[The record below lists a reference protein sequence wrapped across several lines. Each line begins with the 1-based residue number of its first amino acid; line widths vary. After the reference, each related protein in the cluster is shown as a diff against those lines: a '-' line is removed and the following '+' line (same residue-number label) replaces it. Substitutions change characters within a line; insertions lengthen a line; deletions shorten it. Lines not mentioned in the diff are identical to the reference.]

1 MLNEQTH
8 QKLIDMKLHGIAAS
22 FQQYLDE
29 HGKDKLSFDE
39 RFGMMVD
46 REFDERQER
55 RLRRRLGIAK
65 LRQQACIEDIDYR
78 HPRNLDRSVIQR
90 LSTCRWIKN
99 HDNVIITGATGLG
112 KTWIAC
118 ALANKACRE
127 GWTAKYTRVPRLLH
141 DLHIARA
148 DGSYSKEL
156 SRLSKTDVLILDD
169 WGLAPPSDSERRD
182 ILEILED
189 RSGRRSTIVTSQL
202 PVKEW
207 HDNIGDPTIA
217 DSILDRLVH
226 NAHRIKLRGKRS
238 MRKGLSDGDGDRPT
252 GT

>member
-8 QKLIDMKLHGIAAS
+8 QKLNAMKIYGMAAD
-22 FQQYLDE
+22 FQQYLDGP
-29 HGKDKLSFDE
+29 GKDKLSFEE

-46 REFDERQER
+46 REFSERQER
-55 RLRRRLGIAK
+55 KLKLRLGKAK
-65 LRQQACIEDIDYR
+65 LREKACIEDINYR

-90 LSTCRWIKN
+90 LSTCRWIQN
-99 HDNVIITGATGLG
+99 HENVIITGATGLG

-118 ALANKACRE
+118 ALTNQACRE
-127 GWTAKYTRVPRLLH
+127 GWTAKYHRVPRILH

-156 SRLSKTDVLILDD
+156 NRMAKTDVLILDD
-169 WGLAPPSDSERRD
+169 WGLAQPSDSERRD

-202 PVKEW
+202 PVDKW
-207 HDNIGDPTIA
+207 HDYIGDPTLA

-226 NAHRIKLRGKRS
+226 NSHRIALKGKRS
-238 MRKGLSDGDGDRPT
+238 MRGGLSDKNKEK
-252 GT
+252 

>member
-8 QKLIDMKLHGIAAS
+8 QKLTAMKMHGMAS
-22 FQQYLDE
+22 AFQQYLDE
-29 HGKDKLSFDE
+29 SSKDKLSFGE

-46 REFDERQER
+46 REFSERQER
-55 RLRRRLGIAK
+55 KLKLRLAKAK
-65 LRQQACIEDIDYR
+65 LREKACIEDINYR
-78 HPRNLDRSVIQR
+78 HPRNLDRAVIQK
-90 LSTCRWIKN
+90 LSTCRWIQN

-118 ALANKACRE
+118 ALANQACRE
-127 GWTAKYTRVPRLLH
+127 GLAAKYARVPRLLH

-156 SRLSKTDVLILDD
+156 MKLAKADVLIFDD
-169 WGLAPPSDSERRD
+169 WGLSQPSDSERRD
-182 ILEILED
+182 ILEIIED

-202 PVKEW
+202 PVKKW
-207 HDNIGDPTIA
+207 HDFIGDPTLA

-226 NAHRIKLRGKRS
+226 NAHRIDLKGHQSIRKLRSDKSKGK
-238 MRKGLSDGDGDRPT
+238 
-252 GT
+252 